1 MNLWDLLWDRRTE
14 GAAWIYGIEGLKVF
28 KVRTAQ
34 SRQKLNVYKKVKQVQ
49 SHVWIYIIRYEP
61 YASSIFTLLQ
71 N

>member
-49 SHVWIYIIRYEP
+49 SHV
-61 YASSIFTLLQ
+61 
-71 N
+71 